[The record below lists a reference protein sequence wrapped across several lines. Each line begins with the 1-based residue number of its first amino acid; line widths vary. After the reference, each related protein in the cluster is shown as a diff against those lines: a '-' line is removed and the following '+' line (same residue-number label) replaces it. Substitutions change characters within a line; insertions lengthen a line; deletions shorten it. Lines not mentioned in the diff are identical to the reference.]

1 VVVILMS
8 LHVAKLGELL
18 RATVQNTCE
27 RLSIGVCPL
36 MRSHITLL
44 DECLVTLAALERLF
58 SGVSSY
64 VSLQV
69 AKLRESPATVF
80 KLANVGSYAAMG
92 PKMDSEVSLL

>member
-1 VVVILMS
+1 MEEVSIRSTILGTRGTD

-64 VSLQV
+64 VSLDQRG
-69 AKLRESPATVF
+69 K
-80 KLANVGSYAAMG
+80 
-92 PKMDSEVSLL
+92 